1 MAVASGVTYLNPIRR
16 ERRGRAFLGSRLCKR
31 SASETLIDPGHP
43 PWSSATAYTYTLDC
57 RSLGLMKNTFGVTAL
72 VGLAG
77 FKTVLSTIVVGT
89 SPSLPKARRVARQTS
104 EASSTSYI
112 CTTSSSGTIRQ
123 RIQAS
128 PARTILVL
136 VSSLGG
142 ETLSSIT
149 CLH

>member
-1 MAVASGVTYLNPIRR
+1 MVVSDGIYLYSGLPVAWIDEEHLWSY
-16 ERRGRAFLGSRLCKR
+16 
-31 SASETLIDPGHP
+31 SA
-43 PWSSATAYTYTLDC
+43 
-57 RSLGLMKNTFGVTAL
+57 